1 MDCSRV
7 ILDYP
12 VLSSRSKHL
21 YYFNQHKCKGIITM
35 KEYSGRTGIKRWLY
49 IHEDPILMCIFL
61 GGPVAIIALTIL
73 FVLWRY

>member
-1 MDCSRV
+1 
-7 ILDYP
+7 
-12 VLSSRSKHL
+12 
-21 YYFNQHKCKGIITM
+21 M

-61 GGPVAIIALTIL
+61 GGPAAIIALTIL